1 MSDPMKRAVSED
13 FGELLQT
20 LVQRYGSQDALG
32 RLIGM
37 SGSRVGRAMA
47 GQYSF
52 NIENCLK
59 LAEATNESPAVV
71 LRAAGKREIA
81 ARLERLFGKS
91 RPSLD
96 PRKRAHLDDWN
107 NLSPVW
113 RERLRVIVQDLAKDE
128 RRRKKQRRS
137 VE

>member
-1 MSDPMKRAVSED
+1 MARPVPKE

-52 NIENCLK
+52 NVENCLK
-59 LAEATNESPAVV
+59 LAEATNESPAVI
-71 LRAAGKREIA
+71 LRAAGKPEIA
-81 ARLERLFGKS
+81 ARIERLFGKS
-91 RPSLD
+91 RPSLS
-96 PRKRAHLDDWN
+96 PGERAHPDDWN
-107 NLSPVW
+107 DLSPVW
-113 RERLRVIVQDLAKDE
+113 RERLHVIVQDLVE
-128 RRRKKQRRS
+128 RERGRKKQRRTA
-137 VE
+137 